1 MIGFRVVAALGTGI
15 IGLLSGTAAAQQP
28 LPEIVVTAP
37 SPIAS
42 RPTSGPQGSLIVVE
56 DAFAPVTVMT
66 EEDIRR
72 ATAHTLG
79 DLLSDKPGVAASTYA
94 PGASRP
100 IIRGLDNFRVRIQEN
115 GIGAHDVSDLG
126 EDHGVP
132 IDPLAAQKVEVVRG
146 PATLRYGSQAIGGV
160 VDVSNNRIPTF
171 APQRGISFLST
182 GALSSVDDGRE
193 AAMLLDAG
201 SRNVAIHADAFSRRA
216 WDYRLPDG
224 SRQANSFVDS
234 HGHSAGASFLFDSGF
249 LGASLT
255 RTLSRYG
262 VPGVEAAASGM
273 QIDLDQTK
281 FNMKGE
287 LRPDSQAVSAIRFWF
302 GASKYQHDE
311 IARENGE
318 SGVLSTFRNRQ
329 QEGRVEIEHRALASP
344 LGMWN
349 GAFGVQYANQRISTH
364 GEAEEFL
371 LPAHARTAA
380 AYLFEQQRLTD
391 TLKFQAA
398 GRIERARV
406 SGTAGLF
413 PADFIYAG
421 VDPGLETRERSFLP
435 ASVSAGLLQ
444 QLPMGVVAS
453 LTGQYVE
460 RAPTPAE
467 LFARGVHEATGTFE
481 IGNPD
486 LQKEKARTLE
496 FGLKRAS
503 GDWRFDATAYY
514 TKYAGFIFKSLTGN
528 TCGDDFSTC
537 IAGPGEEL
545 NQIAYAQ
552 RDATF
557 RGVEIASQLDVMPL
571 GDGMFG
577 IDAQYDL
584 VRATFADGSSVPR
597 IPPQRL
603 GGGVFWRNE
612 SWFARVNLLHA
623 FAQNDIAAGETP
635 TAGYNN
641 LKAELSYTH
650 RYRGG
655 DFGPR
660 EFVVGVTGT
669 NLLNEDMR
677 NHVSFRKDEVL
688 LPGRNVRGFATLRF

>member
-1 MIGFRVVAALGTGI
+1 MAGIRVVAALGAGI
-15 IGLLSGTAAAQQP
+15 LVLMSVGAAAQQP

-42 RPTSGPQGSLIVVE
+42 RPAGGSQGSLIVVE
-56 DAFAPVTVMT
+56 DAFAPVTVIT
-66 EEDIRR
+66 EEDIRH

-79 DLLSDKPGVAASTYA
+79 DLLADKPGVAASTYA

-160 VDVSNNRIPTF
+160 VDVSNNRIPAF
-171 APQRGISFLST
+171 APQRGISFVSK

-201 SRNVAIHADAFSRRA
+201 SRNFAIHADAFSRRA
-216 WDYRLPDG
+216 WDYRIPDG

-234 HGHSAGASFLFDSGF
+234 HGHSAGASFLFDNGF
-249 LGASLT
+249 FGASVT

-262 VPGVEAAASGM
+262 VPGVEAAESGT

-287 LRPDSQAVSAIRFWF
+287 LRPDSQAVTAIRFWF
-302 GASKYQHDE
+302 GASKYRHDE
-311 IARENGE
+311 LARENGE
-318 SGVLSTFRNRQ
+318 FGVISTFRNRQ
-329 QEGRVEIEHRALASP
+329 QEGRVEIEHGALASP

-380 AYLFEQQRLTD
+380 AYLFEQLKLTD

-398 GRIERARV
+398 GRIERARA

-421 VDPGLETRERSFLP
+421 VDPELAARERSFLP
-435 ASVSAGLLQ
+435 ASLSAGVLQ
-444 QLPMGVVAS
+444 QLPFGVVAS

-460 RAPTPAE
+460 RADAGGIV
-467 LFARGVHEATGTFE
+467 RQG
-481 IGNPD
+481 
-486 LQKEKARTLE
+486 
-496 FGLKRAS
+496 RA
-503 GDWRFDATAYY
+503 
-514 TKYAGFIFKSLTGN
+514 
-528 TCGDDFSTC
+528 
-537 IAGPGEEL
+537 
-545 NQIAYAQ
+545 
-552 RDATF
+552 
-557 RGVEIASQLDVMPL
+557 
-571 GDGMFG
+571 
-577 IDAQYDL
+577 
-584 VRATFADGSSVPR
+584 
-597 IPPQRL
+597 
-603 GGGVFWRNE
+603 
-612 SWFARVNLLHA
+612 
-623 FAQNDIAAGETP
+623 
-635 TAGYNN
+635 
-641 LKAELSYTH
+641 
-650 RYRGG
+650 
-655 DFGPR
+655 
-660 EFVVGVTGT
+660 
-669 NLLNEDMR
+669 
-677 NHVSFRKDEVL
+677 
-688 LPGRNVRGFATLRF
+688 